1 MTPARRS
8 LITPIQFLTLKHI
21 AHAFVQL
28 HSDTLLT
35 WNQILLT
42 MSHRAARCLRPY
54 LFHGFKRSQ
63 SLATSRAFTSSTIVS
78 SIQTPKDVTHDYEKR
93 LAQLDAYKPRD
104 EWYPRIS
111 NVERMPVEVFQR
123 DYAQLANDETR
134 DNTRTIIGTL
144 LPQNT

>member
-1 MTPARRS
+1 
-8 LITPIQFLTLKHI
+8 
-21 AHAFVQL
+21 
-28 HSDTLLT
+28 
-35 WNQILLT
+35 

-111 NVERMPVEVFQR
+111 NIERTPVEVFQR

-134 DNTRTIIGTL
+134 DDTRTIIGTL
-144 LPQNT
+144 LPHNYVDKAPVADRKGRQSAIRPNCWIQARIS